1 MDRTVSIA
9 EFIDRKQT
17 GKLPEGCVYLDNDS
31 WTFVPDDVG
40 DDVGDD
46 DAGRLEIDCSDIE
59 GLFTAFGIKS
69 EWV

>member
-1 MDRTVSIA
+1 MDRKVSIA
-9 EFIDRKQT
+9 EFIALKQA

-31 WTFVPDDVG
+31 WTFVP

>member
-9 EFIDRKQT
+9 EFIARKQT

-40 DDVGDD
+40 DDAGDD

-59 GLFTAFGIKS
+59 GLFAAFGIKS

>member
-1 MDRTVSIA
+1 MDRKVSIA
-9 EFIDRKQT
+9 EFIARKQA

-31 WTFVPDDVG
+31 WTFVP
-40 DDVGDD
+40 DVGDD